1 MTYETKYQIAER
13 ITKVEIS
20 HSNLDDIKKM
30 MSTLWVV
37 PADYGSM
44 RLSVLGFELCK
55 KHFSEHYSVDINGN
69 NYPSEFAFLRQLNDK
84 IHCPFFLYKTYKE
97 IILFD
102 KKIATVS
109 KLYENFDKYLE
120 KVNPRDK

>member
-1 MTYETKYQIAER
+1 MYETKYQTAER
-13 ITKVEIS
+13 ITKLERRNS
-20 HSNLDDIKKM
+20 YLDDVKKM